1 MASDIAILLICLIC
15 PFLGLFFALFYAK
28 ETAKIEVEPAKAK
41 RSDYGLLNSQ
51 ECAES
56 FTKLYSIY
64 KKIYV
69 GAHSFL
75 YAEYRYISYFVV
87 FFSALIV
94 VLLGLTNSWASG
106 LFTMF
111 AFWVG
116 CATSVLSG
124 LMGMKIGVFANAR
137 VTLAARKS
145 LGEAFRV
152 SFKAAIVMGFVL
164 CSMAILNLFVLIYLF
179 RLYYTDAFKSQD
191 VTHQLF
197 EAIAG
202 YGLGGSCIGL
212 FGRVGGG
219 IYTKAADVGAD
230 LVGKMQADLPEDD
243 PRNPAVIAD
252 NVGDNVGDIA
262 GMGADLFGS
271 FAEATC
277 AAFVI
282 GSQGDLWTHW
292 TYNAF
297 PLCISAAGLIVCF
310 ITSFAATHLTSVER
324 ENQIESTLKQQLL
337 ISTVLMT
344 PTIIGLSYWILPST
358 IANLGGNTDVRN
370 YHVAICGLCGL
381 WSGLIIGYI
390 TEYYTS
396 HSYRPV
402 REVAQ
407 SCAEGGAATNVI
419 YGLALGY
426 LSVIIPVFCLA
437 FTIFV
442 AHTLA
447 GFYGIAISALGI
459 LSTLSIGLT
468 IDAFGP
474 ICDNA
479 GGIAEMAGF
488 EQYVRDRTDALDAA
502 GNTTAAIG
510 KGFAIGSAALVSLA
524 LFSGFITLS
533 ESAFEVHGE
542 TTVNIIKPWPFV
554 GLLIGAMLPYW
565 FTAMTMKSVGRAA
578 SAMVVEVQQQWAA
591 RPEILIE
598 GSGVEPDYDRCI
610 AISTEASLKEMIAP
624 GALVMLSPLL
634 MGFLFGVQAL
644 AGMLA
649 GALVSGVQMAISQ
662 SNTGGAWDNAKK
674 YIEKG
679 DLTYR
684 DEDDNEVSWL
694 KGSDTHKAAVVG
706 DTVGDPLKD
715 TSGPSINILIK
726 LMAIIS
732 LVFARAFPTNEGGLV
747 GKLFKI

>member
-1 MASDIAILLICLIC
+1 M
-15 PFLGLFFALFYAK
+15 FFSLYYAWL
-28 ETAKIEVEPAKAK
+28 TAKIQVEPRGAQKN
-41 RSDYGLLNSQ
+41 YGLLVQ
-51 ECAES
+51 EENPKAFE
-56 FTKLYSIY
+56 LLHSIY
-64 KKIYV
+64 TKIYV

-75 YAEYRYISYFVV
+75 YAEYRYISVFVV
-87 FFSALIV
+87 IFSILIV
-94 VLLGLTNSWASG
+94 VLLGATDSWAAG
-106 LFTMF
+106 IFTTI

-116 CATSVLSG
+116 CATSVLAG
-124 LMGMKIGVFANAR
+124 LIGMKIGVFANAR
-137 VTLAARKS
+137 TTLAARTS
-145 LGEAFRV
+145 LGDAFKT

-164 CSMAILNLFVLIYLF
+164 CSMGIVNLFVLIYIF
-179 RLYYTDAFKSQD
+179 RLYYKDAFKD
-191 VTHQLF
+191 KDDTHALF

-230 LVGKMQADLPEDD
+230 LVGKNQADLPEDD

-271 FAEATC
+271 FAESTC
-277 AAFVI
+277 AALVI
-282 GSQGDLWTHW
+282 GAQGDLWEHW
-292 TYNAF
+292 SWCAF
-297 PLCISAAGLIVCF
+297 PLTISALGLAVCF
-310 ITSFAATHLTSVER
+310 ITSFHATHMTSVES
-324 ENQIESTLKQQLL
+324 EKQIEPTLKKQLL
-337 ISTVLMT
+337 ISTILMT
-344 PTIIGLSYWILPST
+344 PCMIGLSCWILPSEFEV
-358 IANLGGNTDVRN
+358 GGKTGVKNWQ
-370 YHVAICGLCGL
+370 VAICGLCGL
-381 WSGLIIGYI
+381 WSGLAIGYI

-396 HSYRPV
+396 HSYTPV
-402 REVAQ
+402 REVSQ

-426 LSVIIPVFCLA
+426 HSVIIPSICLA
-437 FTIFV
+437 ITIYV

-479 GGIAEMAGF
+479 GGIAEMCGF
-488 EQYVRDRTDALDAA
+488 DETVRDRTDALDAA

-524 LFSGFITLS
+524 LFSGFITLAQD
-533 ESAFEVHGE
+533 AFLVDGVI
-542 TTVNIIKPWPFV
+542 TVNILDPWPFA

-578 SAMVVEVQQQWAA
+578 SAMVVEVQRQWAEN
-591 RPEILIE
+591 PLILVANN
-598 GSGVEPDYDRCI
+598 GVEPDYDLCI
-610 AISTEASLKEMIAP
+610 AISTEASLAEMFGP
-624 GALVMLSPLL
+624 GALVMLSPLI
-634 MGFLFGVQAL
+634 MGFVFGVQAL

-679 DLTYR
+679 SLKHKG
-684 DEDDNEVSWL
+684 EDGTEIPWA
-694 KGSDTHKAAVVG
+694 KGSETHKAAVVG

-732 LVFARAFPTNEGGLV
+732 LVFARAFPTNDGGLV
-747 GKLFKI
+747 GRLFNTI